1 MRIPSST
8 IIIELCTPVGMSHLA
23 AKTQKQ
29 FQVWLSISD
38 NERRPVLLAGL
49 KGDLSCNEICHSLV
63 KKKTKQ
69 NNKKGGRAEERWDL
83 KFKYSS
89 VIIQIDFFNLTVT

>member
-8 IIIELCTPVGMSHLA
+8 IIIELCTPAGMSHLA

-29 FQVWLSISD
+29 FQVWLSISH

-49 KGDLSCNEICHSLV
+49 KGDLSCNEICHFLV
-63 KKKTKQ
+63 KKQNKTT
-69 NNKKGGRAEERWDL
+69 KKGGRAEERWDL

-89 VIIQIDFFNLTVT
+89 VIIQIDFLNLTVT

>member
-29 FQVWLSISD
+29 FQVWLSIRD
-38 NERRPVLLAGL
+38 NKRRPELLAGL
-49 KGDLSCNEICHSLV
+49 KGDLGCNEICHSLV
-63 KKKTKQ
+63 KKTKQ
-69 NNKKGGRAEERWDL
+69 NNKKGWEGRGKVGL
-83 KFKYSS
+83 KIF
-89 VIIQIDFFNLTVT
+89 

>member
-29 FQVWLSISD
+29 FQVWLSIRD
-38 NERRPVLLAGL
+38 NKRRPELLAGL
-49 KGDLSCNEICHSLV
+49 KGDLSCKEICHSLF
-63 KKKTKQ
+63 KNKAKQ
-69 NNKKGGRAEERWDL
+69 QKRVGGQRKGG
-83 KFKYSS
+83 
-89 VIIQIDFFNLTVT
+89 T

>member
-29 FQVWLSISD
+29 FQVWLSIRD
-38 NERRPVLLAGL
+38 NKRRPELLAGL

-63 KKKTKQ
+63 KKNKTKQ
-69 NNKKGGRAEERWDL
+69 QKRVGGQRKGG
-83 KFKYSS
+83 
-89 VIIQIDFFNLTVT
+89 T